1 MTDLKT
7 WFADLK
13 STSTNDVV
21 LRKVSVEAISKGQ
34 ETWDWIFA
42 SRWCSKTRNYM
53 FNWGDFL
60 LLFSTSWSV
69 FFLPVFKNTSC
80 PSSGLLGVLLIC
92 LALCIIQLLG
102 TLCIIQLLGTD
113 GFVALQIDSW
123 WWRPAFSFKPLAT
136 SPLPWPS
143 WWNNPHKH

>member
-13 STSTNDVV
+13 CTSTNDVV
-21 LRKVSVEAISKGQ
+21 LGKVSVEAISKGQ

-42 SRWCSKTRNYM
+42 SRWCSYGWNKTRNYM
-53 FNWGDFL
+53 FNRGDFL
-60 LLFSTSWSV
+60 LLFSTSLSV

-92 LALCIIQLLG
+92 LALCIIQLF
-102 TLCIIQLLGTD
+102 GTD
-113 GFVALQIDSW
+113 GFVALQIDSRW
-123 WWRPAFSFKPLAT
+123 RRPAFSIKPLAT